1 MLTQLLMSF
10 RKWGSVTS
18 TGSTRTGNNK
28 VFEEKYYQLCKAVW
42 QLKEENKILK
52 NIIYKEETCMRYS
65 GMCDYCPFMRYDYD
79 AQEWYCNNDEELN
92 QLRKSV
98 DL

>member
-1 MLTQLLMSF
+1 
-10 RKWGSVTS
+10 
-18 TGSTRTGNNK
+18 
-28 VFEEKYYQLCKAVW
+28 
-42 QLKEENKILK
+42 
-52 NIIYKEETCMRYS
+52 MRYS

-92 QLRKSV
+92 QLRKKV